1 MATFTHFTDNLLFS
15 IITECK
21 VYPGIPVESIKTE
34 KDLPPSFDAVNVL
47 WDTGSEVT
55 LINPRVVKQLNLKS
69 FSYTELDGIGG
80 SETNKTYIIHIK
92 LPTGDYAFNVEA
104 IETANTGEYDVV
116 IGMDIISFGD
126 FALTNK
132 NNKSMFSFRFP
143 SECHIDFKCL

>member
-1 MATFTHFTDNLLFS
+1 MAAFTHFTDNLMFS
-15 IITECK
+15 IVTGCK
-21 VYPGIPVESIKTE
+21 VYPGIPVESISIE
-34 KDLPPSFDAVNVL
+34 RNLPPAFDTENVL

-55 LINPRVVKQLNLKS
+55 LINPRIVKQLKLKS
-69 FSYTELDGIGG
+69 FSFTELDGIGG
-80 SETNKTYIIHIK
+80 SEINDTYIIHIK

-104 IETANTGEYDVV
+104 TETANTGEYDVV

-132 NNKSMFSFRFP
+132 DNKSMFSFRFP